1 MALAFPASDLERS
14 SVISKRAG
22 NHFARRETRGSK
34 RRGKKYSPEILWPRH
49 PLRIGAFRAE
59 RNSYYRDGAE
69 WAIRRGVEKYVP
81 TFYLV
86 SAPPLR
92 CKTGRSV
99 NLRSRERAVHYEL
112 DAFEERTILMKEEN
126 EFFFNPLKCSR
137 LFSEI
142 IFFSRI

>member
-1 MALAFPASDLERS
+1 MAA
-14 SVISKRAG
+14 
-22 NHFARRETRGSK
+22 T
-34 RRGKKYSPEILWPRH
+34 SPSNL
-49 PLRIGAFRAE
+49 AFRAE

-99 NLRSRERAVHYEL
+99 NLRSRERAVRYEL
-112 DAFEERTILMKEEN
+112 EAFEERTILIERRK
-126 EFFFNPLKCSR
+126 P
-137 LFSEI
+137 
-142 IFFSRI
+142 IFF